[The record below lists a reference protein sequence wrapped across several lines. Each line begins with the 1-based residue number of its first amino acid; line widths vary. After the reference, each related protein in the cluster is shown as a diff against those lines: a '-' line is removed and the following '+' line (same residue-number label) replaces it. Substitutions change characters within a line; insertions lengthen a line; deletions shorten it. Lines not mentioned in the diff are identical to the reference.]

1 MALSEQENQEWRDRF
16 RHLIVETN
24 FIKSLG
30 VVVESWSPDGV
41 VLRAPFS
48 EQLTNDGREYH
59 GGVIAAL
66 LDTAGAAAV
75 WAGHDFNKGFK
86 ASTVSM
92 TVNYVGRAQGDLVA
106 GARCVKRGRDVHFSE
121 MQVTDPGGTLVATG
135 LLVYRI
141 VP

>member
-1 MALSEQENQEWRDRF
+1 VALSDEENQKWRDRF
-16 RHLIVETN
+16 RQLMVETN

-30 VVVESWSPDGV
+30 VVVDAWGPDGV

-92 TVNYVGRAQGDLVA
+92 TVNYVGRAQGDLLA
-106 GARCVKRGRDVHFSE
+106 SAHCVKRGRDVHFSE
-121 MQVTDPGGTLVATG
+121 MRVNDPSGTLVATA